1 MKNFVIV
8 GLCAIVSFGIFF
20 GCKKK
25 DDVKPSFF
33 VAFDMQGKGS
43 AVDTVFNLAE
53 GSLVAEPA
61 VPTDEYYIFDGWY
74 KEMACITAWNFET
87 DVVTENTTL
96 YAKWETKERCVVIFK
111 SNLAEVMSG
120 RDTVDYGS
128 LVERP
133 ADLESDDYYFDGWY
147 KNSSCTQK
155 WDFDNDRVLQKTTRI
170 YAKWKTKYNL
180 YGSEIYTKETF
191 MYGRFVARMK
201 MAYTPGSVSSMFIYY
216 NNSDIA
222 GSTIWNEIDIEI
234 VGKDSLKFQS
244 NIITGNRNA
253 KKTSEERHSLSP
265 AAAFNMDY
273 HIFMIDWTPDSVVWY
288 VDGVKMRCT
297 KTNEA
302 GTDQVTALTQRQ
314 SLRFNL
320 WASDVEE
327 WVGVLKPSKL
337 PVSQYIDYVKAYSY
351 DVETH
356 EFSEE
361 PILDDDFEIFNSTL
375 WGRGDWPIGMVRLKP
390 ANVAVENGNLV
401 LNLTKEIIPR

>member
-1 MKNFVIV
+1 MKKYSLFALLAVISLMIISCGKEKENV
-8 GLCAIVSFGIFF
+8 TPKYSI
-20 GCKKK
+20 
-25 DDVKPSFF
+25 
-33 VAFDMQGKGS
+33 AFDLHGKGTS
-43 AVDTVFNLAE
+43 IDTIYVEE
-53 GSLVAEPA
+53 GARIEEPA
-61 VPTDEYYIFDGWY
+61 VPVDEYYMFDGWY
-74 KEMACITAWNFET
+74 KEVACVNPWDFET
-87 DVVTENTTL
+87 DIVTGNVTL
-96 YAKWETKERCVVIFK
+96 YAKWETKERCVVLFK
-111 SNLAEVMSG
+111 SNLAGIASI

-133 ADLESDDYYFDGWY
+133 ADMESEDYYFEGWY

-170 YAKWKTKYNL
+170 YAKWSSKYNL
-180 YGSEIYTKETF
+180 YGSEIYTRETF
-191 MYGRFVARMK
+191 MYGRFEARMK

-222 GSTIWNEIDIEI
+222 GSKLWNEIDIEI

-244 NIITGNRNA
+244 NIITGNRDA
-253 KKTSEERHSLSP
+253 KITSEERHSLSP
-265 AAAFNMDY
+265 VAAFNTDY
-273 HIFMIDWTPDSVVWY
+273 HTFMIDWTPDSVVWY

-320 WASDVEE
+320 WASEVEE

-337 PVSQYIDYVKAYSY
+337 PVSQYIDYVKVYSY
-351 DVETH
+351 DTEKQ

-361 PILDDDFEIFNSTL
+361 PLWIDDFESFNSTR
-375 WGRGDWPIGMVRLKP
+375 WSKGDWPIGMVRLKP
-390 ANVAVENGNLV
+390 ANVDVKDGKLV
-401 LNLTKEIIPR
+401 LNLTKEIISR